1 MITMNM
7 PSTEE
12 MRRAFAERDPAYE
25 GVFFVAVRTTR
36 IFCRP
41 TCAAR
46 RPRPEN
52 VEFYP
57 SARDAAAAGY
67 RPCRRCRPLEP
78 RGEPPAWLRGL
89 LADVDH
95 DPSRRW
101 TEADLRERGIDPG
114 RVRRWFKARH
124 GMTFHAYLRARRL
137 GLALGNIR
145 LGGDLTETA
154 YDAGYESPSGF
165 RDAFARH
172 FGDAPGRSRGAALV
186 VTTRILSPL
195 GPMVAAATEEG
206 VCLLEFADR
215 RMLETQIRRLRKL
228 LDARFAP
235 GENEHLVRLGEELG
249 EYFAGERRRFDVPLV
264 LRGTEFQR
272 AVWQGLAAIPYG
284 DTVSYETLARR
295 IGRPAAVRAV
305 GRANGDNRLA
315 ILLPCHRVVGHDG
328 KLVGYGGGLWRKE
341 ALLGHERGLAFGG
354 GGQE

>member
-235 GENEHLVRLGEELG
+235 GENEHLVRLGEELR
-249 EYFAGERRRFDVPLV
+249 EYFAGERKRFDVPLV

-272 AVWQGLAAIPYG
+272 AVWRGLAAIPYG